1 MIRIIIGVLFLISV
15 YSQVTPPVWPEVF
28 HQSYVE
34 SYKDS
39 THRITGKFWFDSK
52 RAMMRVDKQDGQY
65 DAICGS
71 VLPNV
76 TTACTQLIR
85 DGKRYVVYPQRR
97 QCCMCCDKEH
107 GCGVLRRDWLSTA
120 KYEGE

>member
-76 TTACTQLIR
+76 
-85 DGKRYVVYPQRR
+85 VYPQRR